1 MDGRRL
7 KINIAAILLLMS
19 GFLSSPECTYGA
31 QGPNGFV
38 AILISDTQEA
48 YTRPVDTFVD
58 EIQMPARVFNL
69 KGNLDNAPRQ
79 MAEILALHPALIFAL
94 GAKAAY
100 TAKVWTA
107 DRQKIPIIFAMVLNW
122 QRYGLLDGQNNIAGI
137 ASEVA
142 PGTQLANLAITS
154 PQVKKVGVIYS
165 PSHSLEIVQQAKAAA
180 AKLGL
185 EVLDMPVN
193 RPKEFRQAYKKI
205 AGKIDGYWMLA
216 DPVVYNMDNVNW
228 LEQRCAR
235 DRIVCVGQSKNIVE
249 LGVLLAVNPDVA
261 NVGLQAASMAKS
273 ILLRHQQPKQIGV
286 MPPLGTHLVL
296 NIKTAEEIGLELN
309 RAVLD
314 MASEIIDK

>member
-1 MDGRRL
+1 MDGKRL
-7 KINIAAILLLMS
+7 KINIAAILLLMT
-19 GFLSSPECTYGA
+19 GFLSSPECTYCA
-31 QGPNGFV
+31 QRANGFV

-48 YTRPVDTFVD
+48 YTRPVDTFID

-79 MAEILALHPALIFAL
+79 MAEILALRPALIFAL

-107 DRQKIPIIFAMVLNW
+107 DRQKIPVIFAMVLNW

-142 PGTQLANLAITS
+142 PGTQLANMAIAS

-185 EVLDMPVN
+185 EILDMPVN

-216 DPVVYNMDNVNW
+216 DPVVYNLDNVNW

-296 NIKTAEEIGLELN
+296 NIKTAEEIGLELD